1 MVEGTEKYM
10 ASPQCL
16 EGTGKKVT
24 HKMCFPST
32 SEVLRLVIFI
42 VKNIFH
48 RQFLDVSNDVE

>member
-1 MVEGTEKYM
+1 M

-32 SEVLRLVIFI
+32 SEVLRLVVFI
-42 VKNIFH
+42 VKKTPKT
-48 RQFLDVSNDVE
+48 FLDVSNDVE